1 MASRNAIPSVSGTK
15 RKWYIAVKA
24 NCKARTVR
32 LYLTSWLLAHRMK
45 TPRVNPVR
53 KGHTHAPIQN
63 YLLASIVAISSK
75 RGKDNDKKVTNALM
89 NKPNWSRNYI
99 TPQNPYNKQVFIE
112 QICIFRQWSI
122 YSEIVTI
129 SPIWSTTIY
138 RVLQYFFQEL
148 KIDLYQNQP
157 HMLIM
162 CESWATGNF
171 IVNLL

>member
-1 MASRNAIPSVSGTK
+1 
-15 RKWYIAVKA
+15 
-24 NCKARTVR
+24 
-32 LYLTSWLLAHRMK
+32 
-45 TPRVNPVR
+45 
-53 KGHTHAPIQN
+53 
-63 YLLASIVAISSK
+63 
-75 RGKDNDKKVTNALM
+75 M

-138 RVLQYFFQEL
+138 RVLQIFQEL

-162 CESWATGNF
+162 CESWTTGNF